1 MLSTYFIQFMIT
13 LKNIQNNFTFKF
25 WCILTACHK
34 NPPRLLY
41 IYYNNLG
48 GFSKYGT
55 DSGIHYTSTEKIDG
69 VVVIIMALDR
79 AIRCGLDDGESV
91 YDERGILLL

>member
-1 MLSTYFIQFMIT
+1 MYLDSVS
-13 LKNIQNNFTFKF
+13 L
-25 WCILTACHK
+25 K